1 MITMIRRRLSNH
13 VEISNILFYMQIRLK
28 LNHVLV
34 NVVCM
39 ICWKLTLVSSSFLHL
54 NYLSSFST
62 NSIPRI
68 NQVIG
73 AWNQNLREKI
83 NSCGGW
89 FPFDVIRWN
98 YFFYFYFWSID
109 ITNLYQMFNFL
120 ITRACMSHQSW
131 FYQTERVNPSF
142 SVYVYTEES
151 VDVIN

>member
-1 MITMIRRRLSNH
+1 MVGFYLVHLGRLVVCLVGVICKWVNKNKYREMITMIRRRLSNH
-13 VEISNILFYMQIRLK
+13 VEISNILFDMQIRLK

-98 YFFYFYFWSID
+98 YFF
-109 ITNLYQMFNFL
+109 LFL
-120 ITRACMSHQSW
+120 FLEHWHHKLVS
-131 FYQTERVNPSF
+131 
-142 SVYVYTEES
+142 
-151 VDVIN
+151 DV